1 MRLLMLLLLLF
12 LLTPFAVML
21 PPDEFVVHSSRYT
34 ICMRWPFMYC
44 SDTCC
49 VHFFHAMSLYRGK
62 TFWIIDNFSTRIV
75 IISIEFSL
83 FLSLVMKASNF
94 SSAPI
99 YMQALYS
106 LFIESFSLFFSGSF
120 VSLGWKRN
128 VWSIEKSLS
137 IETHIIIEYRFNIFV
152 SFHSLKNTLV
162 FL

>member
-106 LFIESFSLFFSGSF
+106 LFIESFSLFFLVHLFRLVENGTSDQ
-120 VSLGWKRN
+120 
-128 VWSIEKSLS
+128 
-137 IETHIIIEYRFNIFV
+137 
-152 SFHSLKNTLV
+152 LKNL
-162 FL
+162 FLLKLISSLNIDLISS